1 MSYDG
6 FRADSLGK
14 RETWFF
20 VTIGVSISRKGIITL
35 PNWYLLYETRGLKW
49 GHLMF
54 IRIS

>member
-35 PNWYLLYETRGLKW
+35 PNWYLLHETRGLKW